1 MSQDKRPMERF
12 KDFVS
17 EVLTVKKED
26 IQDMEPEAIEPC
38 DPLEPEE

>member
-1 MSQDKRPMERF
+1 MGRF

-26 IQDMEPEAIEPC
+26 IEDLEAEAIEPC
-38 DPLEPEE
+38 DPLEPED